1 MSAPWRMLPALLLAL
16 SLPASAAVVQS
27 VDCPVPGVTP
37 VLDWRSPALGLAMRH
52 PAGFALVEAGP
63 DTARFV
69 SRDGQAV
76 ATVTAIPNGLGQRLP
91 AVMAEAR
98 QDITENSGGEITYSR
113 AKANW
118 FVVSGYMAGRI
129 FYRRSLVPAD
139 GRFIGTLWVEFP
151 RAMKPCFEAAVT
163 TMSLSFRE
171 AGR

>member
-1 MSAPWRMLPALLLAL
+1 MSGLRDALSALLLVLLLRMPA
-16 SLPASAAVVQS
+16 ASAQAA
-27 VDCPVPGVTP
+27 DCPGPIVTP

-52 PAGFALVEAGP
+52 PSGFALVEAGP
-63 DTARFV
+63 DTVRFA

-98 QDITENSGGEITYSR
+98 QDIVGNSGGEITYSR
-113 AKANW
+113 TKANW
-118 FVVSGYMAGRI
+118 FVFSGYMAGRI